1 MFSINKRGLDSQ
13 AGRRGFDPRLPLL
26 KSVTSSLPKF
36 GVSQC
41 IPFEFNSRETLRASP
56 PPRAGL
62 FDMKSVIVP
71 NLTGSRQEVT
81 SVAGLIKGDSHLL
94 LRTEAT
100 ETAFKALP
108 LADFR
113 IIHLACMEWRTRIF
127 PTAPRWF
134 WGVPPSPAKM
144 AYCRSERSG
153 ISNYVQI

>member
-1 MFSINKRGLDSQ
+1 VTWRHLSHAAHFWISAQLAVSVIVRARFSGSNSAVECQLPKLDV
-13 AGRRGFDPRLPLL
+13 AGSIPVSRSL

-36 GVSQC
+36 SVSQC
-41 IPFEFNSRETLRASP
+41 IPFAFNSRETLRASP

-108 LADFR
+108 LADF
-113 IIHLACMEWRTRIF
+113 
-127 PTAPRWF
+127 
-134 WGVPPSPAKM
+134 
-144 AYCRSERSG
+144 
-153 ISNYVQI
+153 